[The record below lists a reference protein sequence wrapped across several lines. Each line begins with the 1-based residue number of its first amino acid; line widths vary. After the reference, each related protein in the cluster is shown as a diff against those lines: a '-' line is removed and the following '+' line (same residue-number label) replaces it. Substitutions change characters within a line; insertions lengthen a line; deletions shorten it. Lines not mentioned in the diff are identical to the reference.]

1 MILSM
6 VSGKHNHVKPNYAFI
21 DDHTIEMQGG
31 GQMDVIVI
39 DLSKAFDKFPH
50 NGFQYKLFT

>member
-1 MILSM
+1 M

-21 DDHTIEMQGG
+21 DDHAIEMQGG
-31 GQMDVIVI
+31 GQTDVIVI

-50 NGFQYKLFT
+50 GGFLYKLFM